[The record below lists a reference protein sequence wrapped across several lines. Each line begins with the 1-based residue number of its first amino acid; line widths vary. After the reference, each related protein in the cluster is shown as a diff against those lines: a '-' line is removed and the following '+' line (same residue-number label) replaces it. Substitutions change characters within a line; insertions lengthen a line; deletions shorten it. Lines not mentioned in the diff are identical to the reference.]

1 MLHIFKY
8 TNTHQNNDLNFDLVY
23 HNVESND
30 FVMEIIQAGRNIY
43 VNSKEKL
50 PPNTPSPRGHTI
62 HINLFVDSYRNGNR

>member
-1 MLHIFKY
+1 M
-8 TNTHQNNDLNFDLVY
+8 Y